1 MQLTS
6 GLQVLGDQ
14 GGVLLSRARITLFDR
29 GRHAPMQLCPI
40 RLEL

>member
-14 GGVLLSRARITLFDR
+14 GGVLLSRARITLLIAAATRD
-29 GRHAPMQLCPI
+29 ATLPDPT
-40 RLEL
+40 